1 MLNPLLPE
9 DQQPWLLKR
18 AKRSQ
23 LARVLPLAQGR
34 SDPKFQGCTMKVPVA
49 VIRLPHG
56 PDGSSR
62 GFDPNSPRFQALG
75 PASLSSGST
84 ADLEQEQQ
92 SRVMLRER
100 YLRSLLAMAG
110 QPVRFTMYERVK
122 VTALFGTSDI
132 DILNFQVS
140 ELQTPLGIQREAL
153 LRCSDIIAYS
163 FEL

>member
-1 MLNPLLPE
+1 WQSPF
-9 DQQPWLLKR
+9 K
-18 AKRSQ
+18 
-23 LARVLPLAQGR
+23 
-34 SDPKFQGCTMKVPVA
+34 MKVPVA
-49 VIRLPHG
+49 VIRLPRG

-62 GFDPNSPRFQALG
+62 GFDPNSLRFQELG
-75 PASLSSGST
+75 PASLSSMGRGNT
-84 ADLEQEQQ
+84 ADLELEQQ
-92 SRVMLRER
+92 SRVTLRER

-110 QPVRFTMYERVK
+110 RPVHFTMHERVSI
-122 VTALFGTSDI
+122 TALFRASDI

>member
-1 MLNPLLPE
+1 MS
-9 DQQPWLLKR
+9 
-18 AKRSQ
+18 A
-23 LARVLPLAQGR
+23 
-34 SDPKFQGCTMKVPVA
+34 PVA

-62 GFDPNSPRFQALG
+62 GFDPMSPRFQALG
-75 PASLSSGST
+75 PTSLSSMVSGNT
-84 ADLEQEQQ
+84 TDLEQEQQ

-110 QPVRFTMYERVK
+110 RPVSFTMYEQVN
-122 VTALFGTSDI
+122 VTALFGASDI

-153 LRCSDIIAYS
+153 LRCSDVIAYS